1 MAPPAASPSTAASP
15 ASPVGGAPIASESAA
30 SAPSGAPSPTPS
42 GAPSPTPSVTAAAKT
57 QPTVKVGD
65 DERLL
70 DLFTPTLDP
79 GERAPLVV
87 LLHPLGGSPTTI
99 IRTSR
104 MDVLAARERVIVA
117 VPHSIRGIWDSL
129 VPAGQPIT
137 PSRDIAYLDGL
148 IDWLLGHTQADP
160 RRVFVAGFSMG
171 AVLAD
176 RVACQLADKVA
187 AVAID
192 SGTPWSDEC
201 SPARPVSVLILH
213 GSDDGEFPIS
223 EATRLAVRWR
233 ELDGCSAEPAS
244 SSVGSTGTATIVDGC
259 RHGTG
264 VELVRVEGAGH
275 LWFTDP
281 DATELAWQFFAAHPR
296 GG

>member
-1 MAPPAASPSTAASP
+1 MSSPSVGGSVATSSPTSTPTTAITAAP
-15 ASPVGGAPIASESAA
+15 
-30 SAPSGAPSPTPS
+30 
-42 GAPSPTPSVTAAAKT
+42 KT

-70 DLFTPTLDP
+70 DLFTPTLPP
-79 GERAPLVV
+79 GERAPLIV

-99 IRTSR
+99 IKTSR
-104 MDVLAARERVIVA
+104 MDVLAAQERVIVA
-117 VPHSIRGIWDSL
+117 VPHSIRGMWDTL

-148 IDWLLGHTQADP
+148 IDWLLGHTRADP
-160 RRVFVAGFSMG
+160 QRVFVAGFSMG

-201 SPARPVSVLILH
+201 SPAQPVSVLILH

-223 EATRLAVRWR
+223 GATRLAAEWR
-233 ELDGCSAEPAS
+233 ELDGCSADPTAS
-244 SSVGSTGTATIVDGC
+244 DVGSTGTATTVVGC
-259 RHGTG
+259 QNGTA

-296 GG
+296 GS